1 MVFSLSSLWWRRIGG
16 LWKLPDVRD
25 SLRGKLGFVLMG
37 GAMLSKLLIQF
48 SVDGWSCV
56 PSLLLTQGQTMVE
69 VMKIMATFFKGP
81 MHVLLHS
88 VPQPSSRP
96 PRTHTSAGDSW
107 TVTGKSGQSLVGSL
121 LLYPGSWCTQG
132 SVCALQESI
141 FQSCV
146 SSGSSMV
153 RLMATSSKRAYA
165 IPRSAAPRAPVPA
178 AVHCWPGP
186 PQETLTHSSVS
197 VSLGSVGPCVDK
209 VGLSPLSISGGNGIW
224 F

>member
-1 MVFSLSSLWWRRIGG
+1 
-16 LWKLPDVRD
+16 
-25 SLRGKLGFVLMG
+25 MG
-37 GAMLSKLLIQF
+37 RAMLSKSLIQ
-48 SVDGWSCV
+48 SSIGGPGCV
-56 PSLLLTQGQTMVE
+56 
-69 VMKIMATFFKGP
+69 
-81 MHVLLHS
+81 HS
-88 VPQPSSRP
+88 VLFDLRPNYGADNEDNGDLLQNVPCMYCYTQCPQPSSRP

-178 AVHCWPGP
+178 AVHC
-186 PQETLTHSSVS
+186 
-197 VSLGSVGPCVDK
+197 
-209 VGLSPLSISGGNGIW
+209 
-224 F
+224 